1 MISKNRWFF
10 QYPTLLFNIEKEIVT
25 NRSKMDEAPSTGQY
39 YWKVS
44 RTTKSTF
51 AIQLWLCKNKV
62 NSRQRLHQDLSI
74 ICTFQNVW
82 NLTYKKYWN
91 HKFWKVQLLTG
102 CLFFNTIHFLCPWNS
117 WHLFW
122 NLKCHNLWIES
133 TLDFLFSS
141 SG

>member
-1 MISKNRWFF
+1 MNQWIWSLPESWPQQNSFTFHQNKFHTNRKNIQKSIQTISKNRWYF

-44 RTTKSTF
+44 RTSKSTF

-102 CLFFNTIHFLCPWNS
+102 CLF
-117 WHLFW
+117 
-122 NLKCHNLWIES
+122 
-133 TLDFLFSS
+133 
-141 SG
+141 